1 MPSSGTN
8 LNFYRSGTGD
18 VNISTQVLTL
28 PTYFAKMLEPYRKA
42 DADLFELWE
51 KLSWDGAGKAPQT
64 KGLMGS
70 IVPGK
75 DGLQSIKKRTLVYS
89 PGNY

>member
-51 KLSWDGAGKAPQT
+51 EIS
-64 KGLMGS
+64 
-70 IVPGK
+70 
-75 DGLQSIKKRTLVYS
+75 
-89 PGNY
+89 